1 MRMRHYFSGMLVVAV
16 PALAWT
22 AFTGIGGRLDA
33 HLAAGLFTAIFLTA
47 THSLLILFMILTGRV
62 LKEAM
67 RARPLGREFLAELNE
82 FFARKKAYPVAL
94 LAVLLTVVA
103 AVLGYGARG
112 FGLPPALHML
122 AGLAA
127 LVFNLWAFTHEL
139 AAMRDNQAL
148 LDRAALELDRLD
160 RESVAQGQDPGADA
174 PPPDLALGAGRW
186 GLIVGLSAWMPYLY
200 WALIVWK
207 GRFERV
213 PLWPFLTVSA
223 FGFGVWL
230 ASLRD
235 GAAGE
240 RHPGDERGA

>member
-1 MRMRHYFSGMLVVAV
+1 
-16 PALAWT
+16 
-22 AFTGIGGRLDA
+22 
-33 HLAAGLFTAIFLTA
+33 
-47 THSLLILFMILTGRV
+47 MILTGRV

-67 RARPLGREFLAELNE
+67 RARPLGREFLGELNE

-94 LAVLLTVVA
+94 LAVLVTVAA

-148 LDRAALELDRLD
+148 LDRAALELDRID
-160 RESVAQGQDPGADA
+160 REAAALGRDPDADA
-174 PPPDLALGAGRW
+174 PEPALGPGRW
-186 GLIVGLSAWMPYLY
+186 GLVVGMSAWMPYRY
-200 WALIVWK
+200 WALIGWK
-207 GRFERV
+207 GRFGRV
-213 PLWPFLTVSA
+213 PVWPFAVASA
-223 FGFGVWL
+223 FGFGIWL

-235 GAAGE
+235 GDGAQRSG
-240 RHPGDERGA
+240 GERGA